1 MTESK
6 PIDQMS
12 FEEALGELES
22 IVGRLESGDTPLE
35 DAIQL
40 YQRGSILKTHCETT
54 LKAAE
59 ERVEKITLN
68 SKAEPVGTEIPF

>member
-12 FEEALGELES
+12 FEEALEELES

-35 DAIQL
+35 IAIQL
-40 YQRGSILKTHCETT
+40 YQRGSLLKTHCETT

-68 SKAEPVGTEIPF
+68 SRAEPVGTEIPF

>member
-6 PIDQMS
+6 PIDRMS
-12 FEEALGELES
+12 FEEALEELES

-35 DAIQL
+35 AAIQL
-40 YQRGSILKTHCETT
+40 YQRGSLLKTHCETT

>member
-12 FEEALGELES
+12 FEEALEELEK

-35 DAIQL
+35 DAIRL
-40 YQRGSILKTHCETT
+40 YQRGSLLKSHCETT

-68 SKAEPVGTEIPF
+68 SKSEPVGTEIPF